1 MTNHLDP
8 VSVAVVLA
16 STLFGPQLAGIIGPY
31 AVILIGATLGASW
44 SLGGQER
51 KSNMAAARHFIL
63 LGATAMLVTVPV
75 ANGLAQ
81 WIGMSS
87 STWMLVPIAILI
99 GSVGDAWPRVVRW
112 ALALAGRVIERR
124 SGGGGSG
131 Q

>member
-1 MTNHLDP
+1 MSISTRLMSSWRSGHFF
-8 VSVAVVLA
+8 LA
-16 STLFGPQLAGIIGPY
+16 RSWPASSAPY
-31 AVILIGATLGASW
+31 AVILVGATLGASW
-44 SLGGQER
+44 SLGGQEL
-51 KSNMAAARHFIL
+51 KSNTAAARHFIL

-99 GSVGDAWPRVVRW
+99 GSVGDAWPRVGRW